1 MKRMKKSQGIAV
13 LCIMVAIIGFFG
25 WYTYG
30 IIHRT
35 RDGKKDAIKLG
46 LDLAGGVSI
55 TYQVKGNIPSEKDM
69 QDTIVKLQNRIENDL
84 GENTTT
90 EANVYKVGD
99 NRIAVEIPGVKD
111 ANAIL
116 EQLGTPGNLYFIRS
130 KGADGTENYTM
141 GSDGAY
147 VLAKGKTIK
156 SLKADGSIVVSGSDV
171 KDAEGGYQ
179 SDQTTGKQSP
189 VVQLSL
195 DKKGT
200 KAFAEATTA
209 AAPTHDTIGIYYD
222 GKFVSVPSVNDAINS
237 GQAVI
242 TGEKDI
248 DAANKLASYIRIG
261 GLDIQLKEVSSE
273 VEGASLGANSLSTSI
288 FAGIMGF
295 LIVMIFMVMA
305 YRILGLAADIA
316 LTLYTELI
324 ICILYWFGITL
335 TLPGI
340 AGIILSIGMAVDA
353 NAIIFTRIKEEI
365 GNGRSV
371 ANSIEVGFHKAM
383 SAILDGNITTLIAA
397 AVLGVVGTGTVK
409 GFAITLALGVVLSMF
424 TALFISKLLIK
435 SIFAAGCKSE
445 KLYGMVKNRRI
456 MRFIKRRVVFIAAS
470 SLVIC
475 IGLVAMIA
483 YAANGKKAL
492 AYSLEFAGGTQ
503 TTVAMDKDYTVEEI
517 NDNVVPVV
525 ADVIHSHD
533 ITAQAVNQDNS
544 VVIKTKT
551 LALKEREALNKAII
565 SKFNVK
571 ESDIASKNISA
582 TIGSEMRRTSLMA
595 VFASVVFMLIY
606 IWFRF
611 KDIRFGS
618 SAIFALL
625 HDVLITLAMYAI
637 FRLSVG
643 SAFIACILTVIGYS
657 VNDTIVI
664 FDRIRENLKN
674 KPSGGDKL
682 NMVELEDLADRSI
695 SETFTRSLS
704 TSFTTA
710 VMVLMLLIF
719 GVSNIREFAFPL
731 LVGVLC
737 GAYSSVCIATELW
750 YVLKK
755 SAYNKAHK

>member
-25 WYTYG
+25 WYTCG
-30 IIHRT
+30 IIKRT
-35 RDGKKDAIKLG
+35 KQGKSDAIKLG

-55 TYQVKGNIPSEKDM
+55 TYQVKGPTPSDKDM

-99 NRIAVEIPGVKD
+99 NRISVEIPGVKD
-111 ANAIL
+111 ANALL
-116 EQLGTPGNLYFIRS
+116 EQLGTPGNLYFIKS
-130 KGADGTENYTM
+130 KGADGTANYTQ
-141 GSDGAY
+141 GSDGY

-171 KDAEGGYQ
+171 KNAEGGYQ
-179 SDQTTGKQSP
+179 TDSTTGKQSP

-209 AAPTHDTIGIYYD
+209 AAPTRDTIGIYYD
-222 GKFVSVPSVNDAINS
+222 GKFVSVPSVNDAITS

-242 TGEKDI
+242 TGEEDI

-261 GLDIQLKEVSSE
+261 GLDIQLKEISSE
-273 VEGASLGANSLSTSI
+273 VVGASLGANSLSTSL
-288 FAGIMGF
+288 FAG
-295 LIVMIFMVMA
+295 LIGLLVVMAFMVMA
-305 YRILGLAADIA
+305 YRILGLAADLA
-316 LTLYTELI
+316 LALYTELI
-324 ICILYWFGITL
+324 VCILYWFGITL

-340 AGIILSIGMAVDA
+340 AGIVLSIGMAVDA

-365 GNGRSV
+365 GLGHSV
-371 ANSIEVGFHKAM
+371 ASSIEAGFHKAM

-409 GFAITLALGVVLSMF
+409 GFAITLAIGVVLSMF

-435 SIFAAGCKSE
+435 SIFAAGAKE
-445 KLYGMVKNRRI
+445 DKLYGRVKNRRL
-456 MRFIKRRVVFIAAS
+456 MRFIRRRYVFMAV
-470 SLVIC
+470 SLVVIC
-475 IGLVAMIA
+475 SGIVAMIA
-483 YAANGKKAL
+483 YAASGKKAL

-503 TTVAMDKDYTVEEI
+503 TTVAMDKNYTVEEI
-517 NDNVVPVV
+517 NDKIVPVV
-525 ADVIHSHD
+525 ADVIHSND

-551 LALKEREALNKAII
+551 LALDEREALNKAII
-565 SKFNVK
+565 SKFKVK

-582 TIGSEMRRTSLMA
+582 TIGSEMRRTSVIA
-595 VFASVVFMLIY
+595 VLASVFFMLIY

-618 SAIFALL
+618 SAIIALA
-625 HDVLITLAMYAI
+625 HDVLVTLTMYAL

-664 FDRIRENLKN
+664 FDRIRENLRN
-674 KPSGGDKL
+674 KPNGGASLD
-682 NMVELEDLADRSI
+682 MVELEDLADRSI

-731 LVGVLC
+731 LVGVVC
-737 GAYSSVCIATELW
+737 GTYSSVCIATELW
-750 YVLKK
+750 YMMKK
-755 SAYNKAHK
+755 AVYKKAKK